1 MAAVTELLEKRVRD
15 HLVED
20 GPVISKQLFAAA
32 VIAALLFIASC
43 SRSSG
48 TAQRVAILPAE
59 VLVPTAGA
67 QNMATAIPLVLQS
80 DLTTSHRW
88 VTVIAPNESG
98 AYQTGAKYILRI
110 VIEEHGQ
117 QIKLQGVLTD
127 AATQKN
133 RDVWTVNGPLSAG
146 MVTFGNALAKKMDSS
161 ATLYSTKNDQAL
173 LAYVAAMQARQP
185 QQRIR
190 MLQAA
195 VHDDPAFGQAY
206 LTFVQTLIQS
216 GVQNF
221 APLLKEAEAHRSSF
235 TPLDQAKFAA
245 MQKQLS
251 HAPLAEQAAATQAVL
266 NVAPNDVPAMATLGS
281 EKFLLGDVDATKKLL
296 RKALDLDP
304 ENLTI
309 RKELADVLVNTG
321 GQKQGLALLAEYVL
335 QKPQDTNAKRAL
347 GELQFSTG
355 RFSEADK
362 TLTSLGQAP
371 GIESEVAVCRL
382 LEGDVTGAN
391 AAFDAYLSTR
401 QGQNK
406 EFSEI
411 GHAVWMS
418 VEGQREK
425 AVAALANDPFSQ
437 PDLRALALSQAAI
450 WKVEGKDLAGAR
462 QAAAQAVS
470 LANAQVPKVF
480 AAMAS
485 LLASGDAPV
494 ASWRQQVQS
503 ATLDPNAK
511 QFVLG
516 YGFYLFGHYPEAAE
530 VWRGLVKQ
538 TNGADGRSKVMLA
551 ASLEAGGKAT
561 EAKAIHVALFFPN
574 LTGGDPFAAINFNEM
589 LKVNGVQEQA
599 GGQQEAGAR
608 LVKLSQEYGK

>member
-1 MAAVTELLEKRVRD
+1 MRD

-20 GPVISKQLFAAA
+20 GPVISKQFFAGAFG
-32 VIAALLFIASC
+32 AALLFIASC
-43 SRSSG
+43 SRTAG
-48 TAQRVAILPAE
+48 PAQRIAILPAE
-59 VLVPTAGA
+59 VLVPTAGS
-67 QNMATAIPLVLQS
+67 QNMATAIPLILQT
-80 DLTTSHRW
+80 DLTTSRKW
-88 VTVIAPNESG
+88 LAVMVPNESA
-98 AYQTGAKYILRI
+98 AYQSGAKYVLRI

-127 AATQKN
+127 SATQKN
-133 RDVWTVNGPLSAG
+133 HDVWTVNGPINAG
-146 MVTFGNALAKKMDSS
+146 FVTFGNALAKKMDSS
-161 ATLYSTKNDQAL
+161 ATIYSTKSDQAL

-185 QQRIR
+185 QQRIK
-190 MLQAA
+190 MLQEA
-195 VHDDPAFGQAY
+195 VHYDPAFGQAY
-206 LTFVQTLIQS
+206 LTFVQTLIQN

-221 APLLKEAEAHRSSF
+221 APLVKAADAHRASF
-235 TPLDQAKFAA
+235 TPLDQARFAA

-251 HAPLAEQAAATQAVL
+251 HAPLAEQATATQAVL
-266 NVAPNDVPAMATLGS
+266 KIAPNDVPALATLGS

-296 RKALDLDP
+296 REALALDPD
-304 ENLTI
+304 NLTI

-321 GQKQGLALLAEYVL
+321 ERKQGLALLAEYAL

-362 TLTSLGQAP
+362 TLSSLGQAP
-371 GIESEVAVCRL
+371 GIENEVAICRL

-391 AAFDAYLSTR
+391 AAFDAYLNTR
-401 QGQNK
+401 QVQNNQ
-406 EFSEI
+406 FSEI

-418 VEGQREK
+418 VEGQRDK
-425 AVAALANDPFSQ
+425 AIATLANDQFSQ
-437 PDLRALALSQAAI
+437 PDLRALALSQIAI
-450 WKVEGKDLAGAR
+450 WKVEGKELAGAR

-480 AAMAS
+480 ASMAS
-485 LLASGDAPV
+485 LLADGDAPL
-494 ASWRQQVQS
+494 ASWRQKVQS

-516 YGFYLFGHYPEAAE
+516 YGFYLFGHYPEAAD

-551 ASLEAGGKAT
+551 ASLEAAGKTA

-574 LTGGDPFAAINFNEM
+574 LTGGDPFAAINFTQM
-589 LKVNGVQEQA
+589 LKVNGVQEQT
-599 GGQQEAGAR
+599 GGQRDAGAR
-608 LVKLSQEYGK
+608 LVKLAQEYGK